1 MAEPRLPA
9 KASAAIKRF
18 LPQGLQAE
26 LRRWTVSRA
35 RSAEGDDWVWRKAP
49 EDRFAL
55 YLRHVRRLL
64 ETLEASGVEVVLAT
78 HATAVT
84 PPFDDMDR
92 LLLSSEERFFPR
104 AQPEV
109 IVEFERR
116 TDEELRRLGRELG
129 ITVVDVDR
137 AVPPERALFSDY
149 EHFTDAGAAM
159 VADVLTPAVLQRAT
173 GRSPESVEG
182 GSGS

>member
-1 MAEPRLPA
+1 
-9 KASAAIKRF
+9 
-18 LPQGLQAE
+18 

-35 RSAEGDDWVWRKAP
+35 RSAEGDDWVWREAP
-49 EDRFAL
+49 QDRFAL

-64 ETLEASGVEVVLAT
+64 KTLEASGVDVVLAT
-78 HATAVT
+78 HTTAVA

-116 TDEELRRLGRELG
+116 ADEELRRLGRELG

-137 AVPPERALFSDY
+137 AVPPDRALFSDY

-159 VADVLTPAVLQRAT
+159 VADALTPAVLSRAT
-173 GRSPESVEG
+173 GRSPESADD
-182 GSGS
+182 GSG